1 MLRGSLMVD
10 STDFRTGGNE
20 NAASIPD
27 CSQAAQKG
35 HQQGRSDLS
44 FIRGGWDDPNC
55 ARPTRAFSSRALREH
70 LSCSMIPPSSLVT
83 FFQGVA
89 WLGPQLRTSNDHCF
103 IVGVP

>member
-1 MLRGSLMVD
+1 MAGWDSDRGETKSCDKAV
-10 STDFRTGGNE
+10 SK
-20 NAASIPD
+20 AA
-27 CSQAAQKG
+27 AN
-35 HQQGRSDLS
+35 HH

-83 FFQGVA
+83 LFQGVA